1 MCGLWLM
8 GEGLT
13 HRAGGEGGGEDGVKG
28 HEQTG
33 GAGKKEAEKQGCV
46 HRAWVL
52 GNSEPSSGVR

>member
-28 HEQTG
+28 HEQTRG
-33 GAGKKEAEKQGCV
+33 LGKRRQRSRDVCTEHGC
-46 HRAWVL
+46 W
-52 GNSEPSSGVR
+52 GIPEPSSGFR